1 MGIEDF
7 GIGLLNGLNVVAKS
21 LVWISACLLAAGL
34 AVSQLLL
41 GGWWYP
47 ALAAPGY
54 LLVGASA
61 VVAGV
66 AFWKSE
72 DPPGAFC
79 TGIAV
84 VFSAYLLWRQLVAPD
99 AYAAREDMWLLFGA
113 LSVYGVAS
121 WQLRDEGARWLVLG
135 VLFVLSMLQVTVAV
149 AQFAAD
155 SPFHPLADLALHMR
169 LPRGA
174 AGVANHGWVSG
185 TLESRGSLSAILQ
198 ATTFLALGMLVWG
211 RAPVALKL
219 VLLWVTASGFAGL
232 ALCMS
237 RAAYFGVP
245 AGLIVFA
252 LVSFFVVQRGALAHR
267 VWLGAGALGLV
278 ALALGLA
285 FVIGME
291 SVSVQLRISEV
302 GGDDYRE
309 KLWFSVVPPMLAL
322 DPWLGAGAGMF
333 DQLATRYGGAA
344 TGGRAVHA
352 HNDWLQLLVEYG
364 RAGLVLGAAFFAVHF
379 VAGWRNALRL
389 AREMPPAGLLP
400 QGNALGLAV
409 GAVSAVSAAAVHAFF
424 DYRMHVPSAV
434 LLMALCAGWLASAR
448 RDPPG
453 VMGFPAPWWLK
464 VPALLLPLVPGATL
478 VWFVAREAPAEWRAL
493 HSENAMMRG
502 DPQAAWNLAAEGLAL
517 RPGNPRLLTL
527 AGESAGL
534 LGNAASETPER
545 AGWYERS
552 ADYFGEVTGR
562 RPMFAYAWRERAL
575 ALDWSGKPV
584 SALPVHLRAIARDPY
599 GARSYEYLAL
609 HYWKQGRFDK
619 AARLLRMSRQL
630 PGSRLADEFLKRIE
644 QSQRQMRGASAP

>member
-1 MGIEDF
+1 M
-7 GIGLLNGLNVVAKS
+7 VAKS
-21 LVWISACLLAAGL
+21 FVWISACLLAAGL

-66 AFWKSE
+66 AFWKTE

-99 AYAAREDMWLLFGA
+99 AYAAGEDMWLLLGA

-121 WQLRDEGARWLVLG
+121 WQLRDEGARWLVLV
-135 VLFVLSMLQVTVAV
+135 VLFVLSMLQVIVAV

-169 LPRGA
+169 LPRGET
-174 AGVANHGWVSG
+174 GVANHGWVSG
-185 TLESRGSLSAILQ
+185 TLESRGSLSAVLQ
-198 ATTFLALGMLVWG
+198 VTTFLALGMLVWG
-211 RAPVALKL
+211 RASVAVKL
-219 VLLWVTASGFAGL
+219 VLLWVTAAGFAGL

-245 AGLIVFA
+245 AGLTVFA
-252 LVSFFVVQRGALAHR
+252 LASFFVVQRGALAHR
-267 VWLGAGALGLV
+267 GWLGAGALGLV

-291 SVSVQLRISEV
+291 SVSVQLRISEI
-302 GGDDYRE
+302 GTDDYRE
-309 KLWFSVVPPMLAL
+309 RLWFSVVPPMLAL

-344 TGGRAVHA
+344 AGGRAVHA

-364 RAGLVLGAAFFAVHF
+364 GAGLLLGAAFFVVHF
-379 VAGWRNALRL
+379 AAGWRNALRL
-389 AREMPPAGLLP
+389 AREMPPVGLLP
-400 QGNALGLAV
+400 QGNALGLMV
-409 GAVSAVSAAAVHAFF
+409 GALAAVSAAAVHAFF
-424 DYRMHVPSAV
+424 DYRMHVPAAV
-434 LLMALCAGWLASAR
+434 MVIALCAGWLASAR
-448 RDPPG
+448 RDPAG
-453 VMGFPAPWWLK
+453 RGGLAVPWWLN
-464 VPALLLPLVPGATL
+464 VPALLLPLVPGVAL
-478 VWFVAREAPAEWRAL
+478 VWSVEREAPAEWRAL
-493 HSENAMMRG
+493 EAENAMMRG
-502 DPQAAWNLAAEGLAL
+502 DPQTAWKLVTEGFGL

-534 LGNAASETPER
+534 MGNAEVGVSER
-545 AGWYERS
+545 AGWYKRS
-552 ADYFGEVTGR
+552 ADYFGEVTMR
-562 RPMFAYAWRERAL
+562 RPMFAHAWRERAL
-575 ALDWSGKPV
+575 ALDWCGKPV
-584 SALPVHLRAIARDPY
+584 SALPVHLRAIAMDPY

-609 HYWKQGRFDK
+609 HYWKQGRLDE
-619 AARLLRMSRQL
+619 AARLLHLSRQL
-630 PGSRLADEFLKRIE
+630 PGPRLADEFLKRIE
-644 QSQRQMRGASAP
+644 QSQREAQRRD